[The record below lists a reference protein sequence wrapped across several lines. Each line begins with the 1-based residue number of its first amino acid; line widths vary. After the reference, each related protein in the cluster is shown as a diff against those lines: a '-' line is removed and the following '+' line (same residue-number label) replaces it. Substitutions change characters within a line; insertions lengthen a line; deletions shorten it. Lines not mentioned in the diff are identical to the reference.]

1 MSRPSARSRRRRSG
15 RPTSSNMPACGTRSR
30 SSRHRGARRPDAED
44 HRRHSQVCRR
54 LPAGRRHRQS
64 ADRRVPALCDARGD
78 GLARRRSDPFHLG
91 RGGGRDDA
99 GLAHL
104 DRRGDRRARTHPLH
118 PARPAAVAR
127 RSGLGRT
134 HPPCADRR
142 IRRARRLVRRE
153 ALFAQP
159 YARHAGT
166 RDQSRRALRLG
177 GGGRRPAGDLRR
189 LHDRGAAAARSQHRT
204 TGSKGRMILLAAAA
218 IFVVLI
224 LFSMPIVF
232 ALGVSGVAGLAIGGY
247 DMQVLSSS
255 MVSGSQS
262 WVLLAI
268 PAFVFAGG
276 LMEKCGMSHALVDFA
291 RALVGWVKGGLGMS
305 VIVVAYFFSDIC
317 GSKMAEVSALGSTLM
332 PPLTKAG
339 YKRQDSASLIAAG
352 TAMGMLVPP
361 AIFMIVI
368 AQVTNTSAVALF
380 LAGFVPAATIMVC
393 LMVLVYFR
401 ARKYD
406 WPVDTRP
413 NPQFLWNSA
422 KRAAVPL
429 VIPIVILGGFFLGI
443 FTATEAGAVVAGYAF
458 IAARFYYKNVTFR
471 EMAKLAYE
479 SAILTAAVVFLL
491 AVASVFQYLMGVS
504 GVPKLLADVLGPLK
518 SMPWLFL
525 LCTAL
530 ITMMFGMVLEG
541 LPAAV
546 VLIPVVFPI
555 AEAMGIDPIHFNIV
569 QTAAVGIGL
578 FLPPMG
584 VGLLMALK
592 FANLTVGEHWRS
604 YLPYIAALLVGLML
618 ISMFPQLS
626 LFLPRSAGFIK

>member
-1 MSRPSARSRRRRSG
+1 
-15 RPTSSNMPACGTRSR
+15 
-30 SSRHRGARRPDAED
+30 
-44 HRRHSQVCRR
+44 
-54 LPAGRRHRQS
+54 
-64 ADRRVPALCDARGD
+64 
-78 GLARRRSDPFHLG
+78 
-91 RGGGRDDA
+91 
-99 GLAHL
+99 
-104 DRRGDRRARTHPLH
+104 
-118 PARPAAVAR
+118 
-127 RSGLGRT
+127 
-134 HPPCADRR
+134 
-142 IRRARRLVRRE
+142 
-153 ALFAQP
+153 
-159 YARHAGT
+159 
-166 RDQSRRALRLG
+166 
-177 GGGRRPAGDLRR
+177 
-189 LHDRGAAAARSQHRT
+189 
-204 TGSKGRMILLAAAA
+204 MILLLVAA

-232 ALGVSGVAGLAIGGY
+232 ALGVSGVIGLWAGGY

-368 AQVTNTSAVALF
+368 AQVTNTSPVALF
-380 LAGFVPAATIMVC
+380 IGGFIPAATIMVC
-393 LMVLVYFR
+393 LMILVYFR

-406 WPVDTRP
+406 WPVDTAPSVALIARTGR
-413 NPQFLWNSA
+413 S
-422 KRAAVPL
+422 AAVPL
-429 VIPIVILGGFFLGI
+429 VIPVVIFGGFFLGA

-458 IAARFYYKNVTFR
+458 LAARFYYKNVSWSQMGR
-471 EMAKLAYE
+471 LAYD
-479 SAILTAAVVFLL
+479 SAVLTAAVVFLL

-525 LCTAL
+525 LCTAV

-555 AEAMGIDPIHFNIV
+555 AEKMGIDPIHFNIV

-584 VGLLMALK
+584 VGLLMALR
-592 FANLTVGEHWRS
+592 FANLTVGQHWRS
-604 YLPYIAALLVGLML
+604 YMPYVGALMVGLLL
-618 ISMFPQLS
+618 IILFPQIT
-626 LFLPRSAGFIK
+626 LFLPKMAGLIK